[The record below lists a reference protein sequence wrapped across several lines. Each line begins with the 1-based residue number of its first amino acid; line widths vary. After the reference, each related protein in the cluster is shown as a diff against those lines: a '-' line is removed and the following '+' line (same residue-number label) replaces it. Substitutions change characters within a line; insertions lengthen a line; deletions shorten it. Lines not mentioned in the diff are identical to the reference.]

1 MREGRK
7 INDIFIRAY
16 SLLKNMYN
24 RIMGR
29 VKSKNI
35 ILVYDNKREVFD
47 GSKEFYYFKNIN
59 ECVKFI
65 DTNYYGLS
73 KGRKVKCLS
82 INLHFINCDNE
93 EEIKSVGVLKKP
105 FVKIKEKINRNI
117 VKINTRRIPVRIKFL
132 RLQIKFRTN
141 PT

>member
-1 MREGRK
+1 M
-7 INDIFIRAY
+7 NNLFIRAY
-16 SLLKNMYN
+16 SLLNNIYN
-24 RIMGR
+24 RIGGR

-35 ILVYDNKREVFD
+35 AVVYNNKREMFD

-65 DTNYYGLS
+65 DTNYYELS

-117 VKINTRRIPVRIKFL
+117 VKINTRKIPVRIKFL
-132 RLQIKFRTN
+132 RLQIKFTTS
-141 PT
+141 PI